1 LAILYQQLPDMDPAE
16 TREWIESLQMVVRDR
31 GTKRARSLMRAL
43 LRRARSLD
51 LGVPELVQT
60 PYINS
65 IPPELEPPFPGD
77 EKMEK
82 RIRRLVRW
90 NSVVMVTRAN
100 RRSDGIGGHIS
111 TYASSA
117 SLYGVGF
124 NHFFRGKDE
133 GTAGDQVFFQGHASP
148 GIYARAFLEGRI
160 TESQMDNFRRE
171 SIPGTGLS
179 SYPHPRLMPH
189 FWEFPTV
196 SMGLG
201 PLTAIYQ
208 ARFNRFLQ
216 ARNIANT
223 ENSRVWCFAGDG
235 ECDEPEAL
243 GSLFLASRER
253 LDNLIFV
260 VNCNLQRLDGPVR
273 GNGKII
279 QELEMIFR
287 GAGWNVIKV
296 IWGRE
301 WDDLLRKDSDGV
313 LLDKMNETVDGAYQK
328 YATAKGDYIREHFFG
343 PDPRLRKMVEHLS
356 DQDLQNLRRG
366 GHDYRKLYAAYK
378 LATEHKGSPTVILAK
393 TVKGWALGEG
403 FLGKNVTHQLKKMSL
418 DQLREFRDLLELPIT
433 NRQLE
438 EAPYY
443 HPGRKSAEIQ
453 YLLERRRMLG
463 GTLPRRVVRSKPL
476 RLPMP
481 TVYDEF
487 KSGTGTSREVS
498 TTMAFVRLMRQL
510 MRDKEIGRRIVAI
523 IPDEARTF
531 GMDSM
536 FREFKIYSSVGQ
548 LYESVDAGML
558 LSYNESKDGQI
569 LEEGITEAGSTASFT
584 TAGTSYSTHGEPMIP
599 FYLFYSMFGF
609 QRTGDL
615 FWAFNDA
622 RGRGFAL
629 GATAGRTTL
638 NGEGL
643 QHQDGH
649 SHVLASVIPS
659 IQAYDP
665 AFAFEVAMIVK
676 NGLYRMYQKDEDI
689 FYYLTLYNENIYHPS
704 MPEGVEEGIIKG
716 LYRFRPAPEKLKY
729 HVQLFGS
736 GSIMQCVLKAQELLA
751 AKFQI
756 SSDVW
761 SVPSYQRLRDEALS
775 ADRWNR
781 LHPEADPRVPHVSRV
796 LEDVQ
801 GPFIAATDFM
811 KTIPDLIRPWIT
823 QRYVVLGTDGFGRSD
838 TREAL
843 RRFFEVD
850 AENIAIAALHALSQ
864 DGLIP
869 AHQVSAAIK
878 DLGVDPEKLDPLHPR
893 ITKDVTDS
901 VESQA
906 AD

>member
-1 LAILYQQLPDMDPAE
+1 MNVGI
-16 TREWIESLQMVVRDR
+16 
-31 GTKRARSLMRAL
+31 
-43 LRRARSLD
+43 
-51 LGVPELVQT
+51 PELVQT
-60 PYINS
+60 PYINT
-65 IPPELEPPFPGD
+65 IPPDQEAAFPGD

-100 RRSDGIGGHIS
+100 KHYDGIGGHIS

-117 SLYGVGF
+117 GLYEVGF
-124 NHFFRGKDE
+124 NHFFRGKGD

-160 TESQMDNFRRE
+160 NESQMENFRRE
-171 SIPGTGLS
+171 TVPGAGLS

-208 ARFNRFLQ
+208 ARFNRYLQ
-216 ARNIANT
+216 ARGIANT
-223 ENSRVWCFAGDG
+223 EHSRVWCFLGDG
-235 ECDEPEAL
+235 ECDEPETL
-243 GSLFLASRER
+243 GSLFLASREN

-279 QELEMIFR
+279 QELEMVFR

-301 WDDLLRKDSDGV
+301 WDDLLRRDTEGV
-313 LLDKMNETVDGAYQK
+313 LLERMDETVDGAYQK
-328 YATAKGDYIREHFFG
+328 YATAKGDYIRERFFG

-366 GHDYRKLYAAYK
+366 GHDYRKVYSAYK
-378 LATEHKGSPTVILAK
+378 LANELKGIPTVILAK

-403 FLGKNVTHQLKKMSL
+403 FLGKNVTHQLKKMNI
-418 DQLREFRDLLELPIT
+418 DQLRDFRNLLELPIT
-433 NRQLE
+433 DRQLE
-438 EAPYY
+438 DPPYY
-443 HPGRKSAEIQ
+443 HPGPKSPEVQ
-453 YLLERRRMLG
+453 YLLERRHALG
-463 GTLPRRVVRSKPL
+463 GFLPHRVVRAKSIPL
-476 RLPMP
+476 PKA
-481 TVYDEF
+481 TIYDEF
-487 KSGTGTSREVS
+487 KSGTGNSREVS
-498 TTMAFVRLMRQL
+498 TTMAFVRLMRML
-510 MRDKEIGRRIVAI
+510 MRDKEIGRRIVPI

-536 FREFKIYSSVGQ
+536 FREFGIYSSLGQ

-558 LSYNESKDGQI
+558 LNYNESKDGQI
-569 LEEGITEAGSTASFT
+569 LEEGITEAGSAASFT
-584 TAGTSYSTHGEPMIP
+584 AAGTSYATHSEYMIP
-599 FYLFYSMFGF
+599 IYLFYSMFGF

-615 FWAFNDA
+615 FWAFGDS
-622 RGRGFAL
+622 RGRGFAI

-643 QHQDGH
+643 QHEDGH
-649 SHVLASVIPS
+649 SHVLASVIPN
-659 IQAYDP
+659 ILAYDP
-665 AFAFEVAMIVK
+665 AFAFEVAVIVK
-676 NGLYRMYQKDEDI
+676 DGLHRMYQKGEDV
-689 FYYLTLYNENIYHPS
+689 FYYLTLYNENIHHPP
-704 MPEGVEEGIIKG
+704 MPDGMEEGVLKG
-716 LYRFRPAPEKLKY
+716 LYLFRPAPEKLQF

-751 AKFQI
+751 ERFQI
-756 SSDVW
+756 SADVW
-761 SVPSYQRLRDEALS
+761 SVPSYQQLRDEALS

-781 LHPEADPRVPHVSRV
+781 LHPEAKPRVPYVRRV
-796 LEDVQ
+796 LEDIP
-801 GPFIAATDFM
+801 GPFIAATDFV
-811 KTIPDLIRPWIT
+811 KTVPDFIRPWVN

-869 AHQVSAAIK
+869 AREVAKAIK
-878 DLGVDPEKLDPLHPR
+878 DLGVDPDKLDPVHPR
-893 ITKDVTDS
+893 LMEKAPTIAV
-901 VESQA
+901 
-906 AD
+906 